1 MGITE
6 SVRLLTER
14 FGTDEAAVV
23 ARAPGRINLIGE
35 HTDYNGGYVLPFAID
50 RVTEIAVRPRADRRI
65 RIYADAFGAEVE
77 LELPMGEIAP
87 VGGWQDYPI
96 GILAE
101 LARDNTIEFGFD
113 GAISGN
119 VPQGAGLSSSA
130 ALEVAAAVAFSRLYG
145 IKLSGLELVRLC
157 QRVENEFVGTRC
169 GIMDQYV
176 SYFGRAGAAILL
188 NTHTMDH
195 RYVPLHL
202 SGVSLLAVDSRVNRS
217 LGASGYNARRQ
228 ECEQAL
234 TLVRSAFPG
243 RKISS
248 LSDLTLDDLDR
259 ISGVLPPSIFAR
271 VRHVV
276 TENARVLAAV
286 EALEQGDNHALG
298 DLLFASHASLR
309 DLFEVSTPEL
319 DFLVDWG
326 KKHGALGARL
336 VGGGFGGVVLHL
348 IPNEIKQD
356 YIDGIVRAYRE
367 RFGTEPAVFEVRPGP
382 GAAELNRDGSA

>member
-1 MGITE
+1 MIRP
-6 SVRLLTER
+6 SVSERLLVER
-14 FGTDEAAVV
+14 FGPGKAAIVS
-23 ARAPGRINLIGE
+23 RAPGRINLIGE

-65 RIYADAFGAEVE
+65 RIYADAFHAEVN
-77 LELPMGEIAP
+77 LELPVTTISP

-101 LARDNTIEFGFD
+101 LSQYKNLGFGFD

-130 ALEVAAAVAFSRLYG
+130 ALEIASAVAFSRVYG
-145 IKLSGLELVRLC
+145 INLPGLELVRLC
-157 QRVENEFVGTRC
+157 QRVENEFVGTHC
-169 GIMDQYV
+169 GIMDQYI
-176 SYFGRAGAAILL
+176 SYFGKSGTAVLL
-188 NTHTMDH
+188 NTRTLER
-195 RYVPLHL
+195 RYVPLRL
-202 SGVSLLAVDSRVNRS
+202 SGVSLLAVDSKVNRS
-217 LGASGYNARRQ
+217 LGASGYNTRRA

-234 TLVRSAFPG
+234 ALVRKAFSD
-243 RKISS
+243 REISS
-248 LSDLTLDDLDR
+248 LSDLTEGDLDR
-259 ISGVLPPSIFAR
+259 ISSLLPPSLFAR

-286 EALEQGDNHALG
+286 EALERGDLQALG
-298 DLLFASHASLR
+298 ELLFASHTSLR

-326 KKHGALGARL
+326 SNHGALGARL

-348 IPNEIKQD
+348 VPNEIKEG
-356 YIDGIVRAYRE
+356 YADGIVRAYRD
-367 RFGTEPAVFEVRPGP
+367 RFDTEPEVIEVRPGS
-382 GAAELNRDGSA
+382 GAGELNPELC